1 MKKVL
6 PFLIFL
12 FFGFSVAAQNPWLK
26 LNQRGTDEENLLN
39 KSLILENNALFSLDK
54 SFLSLHISSAPLR
67 NTSIKSNTEV
77 YFPVS
82 GSVFKLFKLYETQTL
97 SKGLRDKFPSI
108 KSYVGETADKKY
120 KIRVTLSPQGFFGM
134 ISHGEEVIYINPNTK
149 SGNIYTVFRKKSIV
163 ATSTSLDC
171 LVEEG
176 MANKST
182 QPVTQ
187 ADVDDA
193 TLRNY
198 ELAVATTGEYAQ
210 FHINQM
216 NLNSASTF
224 QKITGVLAAITTT
237 IDRVN
242 EIYERDLAITF
253 TLVPNNDLIIY
264 LNPNTDPFTNSTPGV
279 LIDES
284 QIEIDNTIGS
294 SNYDIGHTFS
304 TGAGGLAALFSVCTN
319 SKASGVTGISAP
331 VGDPFDVDYV
341 CHEFGHQFGA
351 NHTFNG
357 DNGGCGPSRNNA
369 TAVEPG
375 SGVTIMGYAGLC
387 PGENIQNNSIPFF
400 HAISIDEIFNN
411 LTNGPGGTCPDNLP
425 ISNQAPVIQTI
436 PNYTIPSRTAF
447 ALETSATDADGDNL
461 TYSWEQVDNEI
472 AIAPPSAFSSEG
484 ALFRSVDASNSP
496 IRYFPKLEDIMDGNL
511 TPTWEVIPI
520 VSRNINFSLTVR
532 DNNPIGGQ
540 NTREDFSIN
549 VTNNGPFRVTS
560 QNNTNLSYNQNET
573 VPITW
578 DVAGTTSNVINT
590 PTVDILLSYDNGVT
604 FSEVLLSDVPNDGLQ
619 NISTPIGT
627 ASENCRIMI
636 KAVDNIFLA
645 VNAEPFE
652 ITDILSNPS
661 VENIPFAL
669 YPNPTND
676 GNFIVNLTNTN
687 AKNAKLSVYNLQG
700 RLIYTQE
707 LKQNLN
713 KHSINLE
720 NPQAGFYLVKISNG
734 KNTIVKKLLVR

>member
-6 PFLIFL
+6 PFIILL
-12 FFGFSVAAQNPWLK
+12 FSGFMLFAQNPWSK
-26 LNQRGTDEENLLN
+26 ANQRGANEDDLLN
-39 KSLILENNALFSLDK
+39 KNLTVKNYTLFALDE
-54 SFLSLHISSAPLR
+54 SFLNQHISKAPQR
-67 NTSIKSNTEV
+67 NTTEKSNAEL

-82 GSVFKLFKLYETQTL
+82 GSSFKLFKLYKTKTL
-97 SKGLRDKFPSI
+97 SEGLAKKFPSI
-108 KSYVGETADKKY
+108 KSYIGETADKKY
-120 KIRVTLSPQGFFGM
+120 KIRITLSPQGFFGM
-134 ISHGEEVIYINPNTK
+134 ISHGEEITYINPNNK
-149 SGNIYTVFRKKSIV
+149 SGSIYTVFRKKSIT
-163 ATSTSLDC
+163 ATNTFLNC
-171 LVEEG
+171 LSDKKIS
-176 MANKST
+176 AKKST

-216 NLNSASTF
+216 NLNNASTF
-224 QKITGVLAAITTT
+224 QQMTGVLAAITTT

-242 EIYERDLAITF
+242 EVYERDLAITF

-264 LNPNTDPFTNSTPGV
+264 LNPNTDPFTNSNPGI
-279 LIDES
+279 LINES
-284 QIEIDNTIGS
+284 QTEINSTIGN

-319 SKASGVTGISAP
+319 AKASGVTGISAP
-331 VGDPFDVDYV
+331 IGDPFDVDYV

-357 DNGGCGPSRNNA
+357 DNGSCGSNRNNA

-411 LTNGPGGTCPDNLP
+411 LTNGPGGACPDNQP
-425 ISNQAPVIQTI
+425 ISNQAPVIQTV

-447 ALETSATDADGDNL
+447 ALEASATDADGDNL

-484 ALFRSVDASNSP
+484 ALFRSVDASSSP
-496 IRYFPKLEDIMDGNL
+496 IRYFPQLANIVDGNL

-520 VSRNINFSLTVR
+520 VARDINFSLTVR
-532 DNNPIGGQ
+532 DNNPNGGQ

-549 VTNNGPFRVTS
+549 VTSNGPFRVTS
-560 QNNTNLSYNQNET
+560 QNNSSLSYNQNET

-578 DVAGTTSNVINT
+578 DVAGTTGNGINT

-604 FSEVLLSDVPNDGLQ
+604 FPEVLISNVPNDGLQ

-627 ASENCRIMI
+627 ASENCRIMV

-645 VNAEPFE
+645 VNSEPFE
-652 ITDILSNPS
+652 ITNILSNPT
-661 VENIPFAL
+661 VQNIPFAL
-669 YPNPTND
+669 YPNPTNN
-676 GNFIVNLTNTN
+676 GKFVVNLDNSGEPARLTI
-687 AKNAKLSVYNLQG
+687 YNLQG
-700 RLIYTQE
+700 RLIYTQD
-707 LKQNLN
+707 LQQNIN
-713 KHSINLE
+713 KHSINLN
-720 NPQAGFYLVKISNG
+720 NPQSGLYLVKVSKG
-734 KNTIVKKLLVR
+734 SNTIVKKLLVK